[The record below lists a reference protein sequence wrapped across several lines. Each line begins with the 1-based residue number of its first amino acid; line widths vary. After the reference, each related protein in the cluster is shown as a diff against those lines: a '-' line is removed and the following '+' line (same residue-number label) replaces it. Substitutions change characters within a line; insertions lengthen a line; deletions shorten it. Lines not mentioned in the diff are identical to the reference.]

1 MSVTTMLKK
10 TLAAGAVGVFAFAA
24 AAGMASADHAG
35 ETATADQTEG
45 LTDGQTITIS
55 VTNMKSPDMTEAQI
69 MMANTWPVAGPEA
82 FNLAEFGSA
91 PKVPINP
98 DGTGTFEYTVAIDHG
113 TFNCLEIQCYV
124 VVFQG
129 IGFDSF
135 TGGFPV
141 TFSDGTETT
150 VAEEEEGEE
159 TTGSGDS
166 DGDSDDGGGSMGL
179 IIGIVAAVVVLGG
192 AGAVLAKRRSA

>member
-1 MSVTTMLKK
+1 MSVSTLFKK
-10 TLAAGAVGVFAFAA
+10 TLAAGAVGVFALATA
-24 AAGMASADHAG
+24 TGMASANHAG
-35 ETATADQTEG
+35 EEASADQTEG
-45 LTDGQTITIS
+45 LTDGQTITIT
-55 VTNMKSPDMTEAQI
+55 VANMKSPDMTTAQI

-82 FNLAEFGSA
+82 FNLAEFGDA
-91 PKVPINP
+91 PTVDINP
-98 DGTGTFEYTVAIDHG
+98 DGTGTFEYTVKIDHG
-113 TFNCLEIQCYV
+113 TFDCLAVQCYV

-129 IGFDSF
+129 IGFDSY

-150 VAEEEEGEE
+150 VAEEGEEEE
-159 TTGSGDS
+159 TTGAGDS
-166 DGDSDDGGGSMGL
+166 DGDSDDGGSSMGL

>member
-10 TLAAGAVGVFAFAA
+10 TLAAGAVGIFAFAA

-45 LTDGQTITIS
+45 LTDGQTITVS
-55 VTNMKSPDMTEAQI
+55 VTNMKSPDMTEAQV

-82 FNLAEFGSA
+82 FNLAEFGTA
-91 PKVPINP
+91 PKVPINA

-150 VAEEEEGEE
+150 VAEEEAEE
-159 TTGSGDS
+159 TTGSGNG
-166 DGDSDDGGGSMGL
+166 DGDSDEGGGSMGL

>member
-1 MSVTTMLKK
+1 MSVSTTFRK
-10 TLAAGAVGVFAFAA
+10 TLAAGAVGLFAFAA
-24 AAGMASADHAG
+24 AAGLASADHAG
-35 ETATADQTEG
+35 ETATADQTEN

-55 VTNMKSPDMTEAQI
+55 VTNLKAPGQTTAQI

-82 FNLAEFGSA
+82 FNLAEFAEA
-91 PKVPINP
+91 PTVNINP
-98 DGTGTFEYTVAIDHG
+98 DGTGTFDYTVKIDHG
-113 TFNCLEIQCYV
+113 TYNCLQIQCYV

-141 TFSDGTETT
+141 TFSDGTTDTT
-150 VAEEEEGEE
+150 EAPAEEEPE
-159 TTGSGDS
+159 TTSGSGESDS
-166 DGDSDDGGGSMGL
+166 GGSSMGL

-192 AGAVLAKRRSA
+192 AGAVLAKRRAS